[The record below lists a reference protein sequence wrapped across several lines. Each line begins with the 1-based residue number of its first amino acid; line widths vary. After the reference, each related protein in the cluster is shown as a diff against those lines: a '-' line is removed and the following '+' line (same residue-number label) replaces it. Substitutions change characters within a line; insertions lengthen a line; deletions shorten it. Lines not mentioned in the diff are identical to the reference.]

1 MYLPGK
7 APEVNDCQYTYYDEQ
22 NHPDRRTVAD
32 PQIQKSFGINAV
44 NQRGS
49 GIVGASL
56 GQDTHRIK
64 NLKGADRTDYQGE
77 EQLGVKSWEG

>member
-7 APEVNDCQYTYYDEQ
+7 APEVNDCQYAYYDEQ

-32 PQIQKSFGINAV
+32 PQIQKSLGINAV

-77 EQLGVKSWEG
+77 EQLG